1 VPIVESLM
9 EKLTQQYGP
18 EKGKRVYYAMEAEGK
33 GPFAPGAKHR
43 DKHEAFVE
51 RHNLPGGVG
60 KPVKARVAPK
70 RGRAPA
76 RAKPAVGKTRGRGR

>member
-1 VPIVESLM
+1 MPIVESLM
-9 EKLTQQYGP
+9 EKLTAQYGA

-51 RHNLPGGVG
+51 KHNLPGGVG
-60 KPVKARVAPK
+60 KPVKARAAPK
-70 RGRAPA
+70 R
-76 RAKPAVGKTRGRGR
+76 KPAHAKAGPAKRTSRGRGR